1 MQTAAC
7 YIRVSTD
14 DQTEY
19 SPDSQLK
26 LIRDYAQKH
35 NIVLLEDYIFS
46 EDGGK
51 SGKNTA
57 KRTEFLKLI
66 AAAKQNPKPF
76 DVILI
81 WKFSRF
87 ARNQEEAIVFKSRL
101 KQIGI
106 EVVSVS
112 EPLPD
117 GPFGSLV
124 ERIIEW
130 SDEYYLVNLAQE
142 VKRGMKERASRGE
155 PVCPPPTGYDMVDGK
170 YVPNQDAP
178 IIRCIFNDYESGMG
192 VRSIANKY
200 GAQGMRTKR
209 GNLPDN
215 RFIEYVLQNPV
226 YTGKIRWSSGGRTV
240 SARIEEHP
248 NTIVIQGEHEPI
260 IDDEQFDKVQMM
272 LKEQKKKYIK
282 YQRKDTPAQ
291 FMLKSLLRCSACGAT
306 LVRAS
311 TACPSLQC
319 HNYNRGSCHV
329 SHSISIRKANQA
341 VVSYLKSLLKEER
354 FTVTPLSKQ
363 PSVSDIDY
371 EKLLKNEEQRLKR
384 VQKAYMDG
392 IDTLEEYKANK
403 THIMEAIQQLKAEQ
417 AAQTAPTPQPD
428 INAYKE
434 KITHIIEI
442 IEDDKIDQTSKNA
455 ALRTIISK
463 IIYKKPENTLQIHLY
478 E

>member
-26 LIRDYAQKH
+26 LIRDYAQKQG
-35 NIVLLEDYIFS
+35 IVLLEDYIFS

-66 AAAKQNPKPF
+66 AAARQKPKPF
-76 DVILI
+76 DLILI

-87 ARNQEEAIVFKSRL
+87 ARNQEESIVLKSRL
-101 KQIGI
+101 KKIGI
-106 EVVSVS
+106 EVVSIS

-155 PVCPPPTGYDMVDGK
+155 PVCPPPTGYDMVDGN
-170 YVPNQDAP
+170 YVPNRDAQT
-178 IIRCIFNDYESGMG
+178 IKNIFNDYANGMG
-192 VRSIANKY
+192 LRTIANKY

-215 RFIEYVLQNPV
+215 RFVEYVLQNPV
-226 YTGKIRWSSGGRTV
+226 YIGKLRWSSGGRTV
-240 SARIEEHP
+240 STRTNHHP
-248 NTIVIQGEHEPI
+248 NTMILQGTHTPI
-260 IDDEQFDKVQMM
+260 IDEEQFEKVQKM
-272 LKEQKKKYIK
+272 LEENKKKYAK
-282 YQRKDTPAQ
+282 YQRADAPVQ
-291 FMLKSLLRCSACGAT
+291 FMLKGLMRCSACGAT
-306 LVRAS
+306 LVHTA

-319 HNYNRGSCHV
+319 HNYSRGSCHV
-329 SHSISIRKANQA
+329 SHAISIRKANQA
-341 VVSYLKSLLKEER
+341 VLSYLKSLLEKDA

-363 PSVSDIDY
+363 PSSSDMDY

-384 VQKAYMDG
+384 IQNAYMDG

-403 THIMEAIQQLKAEQ
+403 TRILAEIEQLKAQQ
-417 AAQTAPTPQPD
+417 AAQNSAPSKQD
-428 INAYKE
+428 INAYKK
-434 KITHIIEI
+434 KIAQVIQV
-442 IEDDKIDQTSKNA
+442 IEDDKIDEESKNT

-463 IIYKKPENTLQIHLY
+463 HTFVIASSSTSAITA
-478 E
+478 